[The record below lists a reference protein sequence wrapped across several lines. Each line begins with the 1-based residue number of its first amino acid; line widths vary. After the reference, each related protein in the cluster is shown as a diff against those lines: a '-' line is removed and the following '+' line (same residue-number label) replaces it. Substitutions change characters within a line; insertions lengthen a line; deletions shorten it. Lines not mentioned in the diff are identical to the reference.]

1 MTTTVLEIERKY
13 DVDTATEVPDLA
25 GLPGVDGVSEPVEH
39 VLVAHYVD
47 TADLRLRAGGV
58 TLRHRAGGDD
68 AGWHLKLPLGD
79 AREELQVEGGDPTA
93 PVPAQLY
100 ALVRA
105 LVRSAPLLPVARL
118 ETRRTVRRLL
128 DEAGAVLVEVV
139 DDQVEG
145 TLTGT
150 GQAGDAAAPVRWREW
165 EAELGS
171 ADRSLLDVVEQHL
184 LSAGAVRSTTGAK
197 VGRVLAGR
205 PAEPGEPGW
214 WVGSSRRPSSAGSVV
229 QTHLEEQVDEL
240 VARDPQV
247 RRDLPDAVHTMRVA
261 TRRLRSA
268 LRTFRPLLDRSVTDP
283 LRDELRWL
291 AGVLGEARDVEVM
304 HARLRELIAAEP
316 PELVLGPVRE
326 KVETVMSKRYRDAH
340 DRVVAELDGA
350 PYLALLDAL
359 EALVQD
365 PPFDDA
371 ARGRARDVLPPLVRR
386 SWRQLDHTM
395 LAAEAAE
402 GQGQDE
408 LLHEARK
415 LAKAARYAGEA
426 VEPAFGR
433 KAARFAKAMRELQ
446 DVLGEHQD
454 SVVTRDLLREFGAAS
469 TRSGENGFTFGRL
482 HGLEQ
487 ARADHAVSRW
497 PQVRA
502 EVSVETL
509 RRWLE

>member
-139 DDQVEG
+139 DDQVVG

-150 GQAGDAAAPVRWREW
+150 GQAGDAAPPVRWREW

-184 LSAGAVRSTTGAK
+184 LSAGAVRSTTGSK

-326 KVETVMSKRYRDAH
+326 TVETVMSKRYRDAH

-371 ARGRARDVLPPLVRR
+371 ARGRARDVLPPLV
-386 SWRQLDHTM
+386 T
-395 LAAEAAE
+395 AANTR
-402 GQGQDE
+402 E

-469 TRSGENGFTFGRL
+469 TRSGENGFTFGHL